1 MNHFCMLLGSERQ
14 SWSLLPSLLP
24 REPLVEQCEYFR
36 HVELDIFEIKVV
48 LVVLLHLK
56 QIVKLEV
63 KLQEATVAS

>member
-14 SWSLLPSLLP
+14 PWSLLPSLLP
-24 REPLVEQCEYFR
+24 REPLVEECEYFR
-36 HVELDIFEIKVV
+36 HVELDIFKIKVV